1 MSGTG
6 GQPEQRPVTR
16 EGGEVMS
23 DWKKDVQVL
32 VHEGKIS
39 VPYSWT
45 VGSTLSRF
53 YCELRD
59 NGKIW
64 ANRCPSCGAVFVPP
78 KAKCIHCYGEPHD
91 WVELPGTGTVESYTI
106 VRYEEPALHPRQAP
120 FVYGLV
126 RMDGADTC
134 LLHFIGD
141 VEPEKVKVGMRVE
154 AVLEEERE
162 GNILDIRHFRPLG

>member
-1 MSGTG
+1 MT
-6 GQPEQRPVTR
+6 
-16 EGGEVMS
+16 
-23 DWKKDVQVL
+23 DWKKEMEVK

-59 NGKIW
+59 KGKIW
-64 ANRCPSCGAVFVPP
+64 ANRCPSCDAVFVPP
-78 KAKCIHCYGEPHD
+78 KAKCIYCYGEPHD
-91 WVELPGTGTVESYTI
+91 WVELPGTGIVESYTV
-106 VRYEEPALHPRQAP
+106 VRYSEPALHPRQAP

-126 RMDGADTC
+126 RLDGADTC

-154 AVLEEERE
+154 AVLEDERE